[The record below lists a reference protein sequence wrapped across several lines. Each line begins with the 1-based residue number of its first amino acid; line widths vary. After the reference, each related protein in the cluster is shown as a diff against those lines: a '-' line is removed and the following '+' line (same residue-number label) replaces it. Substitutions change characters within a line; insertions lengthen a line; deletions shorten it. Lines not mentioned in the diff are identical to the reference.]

1 MRDEGKT
8 NKHKDK
14 TMKMSQAFPSKYLK
28 AADLNGREVTVTI
41 EDCHM
46 EKLGEDTRPVLY
58 FRGKD
63 KGLVLNKT
71 NAGMIADSYGD
82 DSDNWSG
89 QPIII
94 YPDKTLFQ
102 GQMTP
107 CLRVRVPAVAAAAGE
122 EPPF

>member
-1 MRDEGKT
+1 
-8 NKHKDK
+8 
-14 TMKMSQAFPSKYLK
+14 MKMSAAFPSKYLK

-41 EDCHM
+41 EDCQM

-82 DSDNWSG
+82 DSDGWTG
-89 QPIII
+89 QPIVI

-107 CLRVRVPAVAAAAGE
+107 CLRVRVPAQVAAAGE